1 MKDDTFDKAL
11 ATLSN
16 QLYVT
21 QIMVTEPDFCTK
33 SDNPLTILEIMH
45 RRNYDITPV
54 KENGRFVGY
63 VERDLLVKMKQIE
76 PAIQQIKLD
85 IVVSADTYVHE
96 MIDLFQ
102 KSRFFFVNR
111 ANDLVGLVTYADL
124 DKIPVRVWLFILI
137 CKFEFLLL
145 QLIKNFYEGSSWL
158 NKLTAKRRKKITD
171 LFDEKRK
178 HDIDISLED
187 CLNLGDM
194 IELLECDRK
203 LRSFVGYT
211 SKNSCKRECSGLDVL
226 RNNVMHPSN
235 SLVNNY
241 DGVKVLS
248 KRKDRLQQATKRIES
263 ALKNLKR
270 HD

>member
-1 MKDDTFDKAL
+1 MKDDTFDKLL

-16 QLYVT
+16 QLHVT
-21 QIMVTEPDFCTK
+21 QIMSTKPDFCTK
-33 SDNPLTILEIMH
+33 SDNPLTILETMH
-45 RRNYDITPV
+45 RRNYDIMPV
-54 KENGRFVGY
+54 KENGKFVGY
-63 VERDLLVKMKQIE
+63 VERDILVKLKQIE
-76 PAIQQIKLD
+76 PAIQQINLD
-85 IVVSADTYVHE
+85 IVVSAGTCVHE

-145 QLIKNFYEGSSWL
+145 QLIKNFYEGSLWL

-178 HDIDISLED
+178 HDIDISLEN

-194 IELLECDRK
+194 IELLESDRK
-203 LRSFVGYT
+203 LRSFIGYT
-211 SKNSCKRECSGLDVL
+211 SRNSCKRECSGLDVL
-226 RNNVMHPSN
+226 RNNVMHPST

-241 DGVKVLS
+241 DGVVLS
-248 KRKDRLQQATKRIES
+248 KRKNRLQQATKRIES
-263 ALKNLKR
+263 ALKNF
-270 HD
+270 

>member
-21 QIMVTEPDFCTK
+21 QIMVAEPDFCTK
-33 SDNPLTILEIMH
+33 SDDPLTILEVMH
-45 RRNYDITPV
+45 RKNYDIMPV
-54 KENGRFVGY
+54 KENGKFVGY
-63 VERDLLVKMKQIE
+63 VEKSLLVKIKQIE

-85 IVVSADTYVHE
+85 IVVSADTRVHE

-124 DKIPVRVWLFILI
+124 DKIPVRAWLFILI
-137 CKFEFLLL
+137 SKFEFLLL
-145 QLIKNFYEGSSWL
+145 QLIKNFHKGSSWL
-158 NKLTAKRRKKITD
+158 DELTPKRRKKIAD
-171 LFDEKRK
+171 LFDEKRR

-187 CLNLGDM
+187 CLNFGDM
-194 IELLECDRK
+194 IELLECDSK
-203 LRSFVGYT
+203 LRSFVGYS
-211 SKNSCKRECSGLDVL
+211 SKSSCKRECSGLDVL

-241 DGVKVLS
+241 DGVKTLS
-248 KRKDRLQQATKRIES
+248 ERIERLQQATKRIES
-263 ALKNLKR
+263 ALSNLKTT
-270 HD
+270 

>member
-1 MKDDTFDKAL
+1 MEDATFDKVL
-11 ATLSN
+11 ATLSD
-16 QLYVT
+16 QLRVT

-33 SDNPLTILEIMH
+33 SDDPLAILEVMQQ
-45 RRNYDITPV
+45 RNYDIMPV

-63 VERDLLVKMKQIE
+63 VERALLAKMKQIE
-76 PAIQQIKLD
+76 PAIKQIKVD
-85 IVVSADTYVHE
+85 IIVSADTCVHE
-96 MIDLFQ
+96 MIGLFQ
-102 KSRFFFVNR
+102 RSRFFFVNR

-124 DKIPVRVWLFILI
+124 NKFPVRAWLFILI

-145 QLIKNFYEGSSWL
+145 QLIKDFYKASSCL
-158 NKLTAKRRKKITD
+158 NKLTAERRKKITD

-178 HDIDISLED
+178 HDIDTSLED

-194 IELLECDRK
+194 IELLECDKK

-211 SKNSCKRECSGLDVL
+211 SKTSCKKECSGLEVL

-241 DGVKVLS
+241 DGVKVLN
-248 KRKDRLQQATKRIES
+248 KRKDRLQQATKSTES
-263 ALKNLKR
+263 ALENLKR

>member
-1 MKDDTFDKAL
+1 MKDDTFDKLL

-16 QLYVT
+16 QLHVT
-21 QIMVTEPDFCTK
+21 QIMSTKPDFCTK
-33 SDNPLTILEIMH
+33 SDNPLTVLETMH
-45 RRNYDITPV
+45 RRNYDIMPV
-54 KENGRFVGY
+54 KENGKFVGY
-63 VERDLLVKMKQIE
+63 VEREILVKLKQIE
-76 PAIQQIKLD
+76 PAIQQINLD
-85 IVVSADTYVHE
+85 IVVSADTCVHE

-158 NKLTAKRRKKITD
+158 NKLTTKRREKITD

-178 HDIDISLED
+178 HDIDISLEN

-194 IELLECDRK
+194 IELLESDRK

-211 SKNSCKRECSGLDVL
+211 SRNSCKRECSGLDVL
-226 RNNVMHPSN
+226 RNNVMHPST

-241 DGVKVLS
+241 DGVVLS
-248 KRKDRLQQATKRIES
+248 KRKNRLQQATKRIES
-263 ALKNLKR
+263 ALKNF
-270 HD
+270 